1 MKKFIVTV
9 KTQFETINIIGINE
23 TGLYHVI
30 GVYLKKEPEL
40 RLGGKTYSFRGIEEF
55 SIHEFDNDDSLDE
68 LLSFIEKNDLRKKSM
83 TGRDYIE
90 TKHIA
95 KYGVDVS
102 MNYLQ
107 PEIDDKA
114 IIDTKKESSTHMKL
128 FISHSSKNSDYGNA
142 LVELLTGVGV
152 HGDNIIFTSNDAY
165 GIPIGQNIFNWLK
178 NRINEKPHVIYLL
191 SPQYYSSVAC
201 LNEMGAAWVV
211 ENEHTMIFTPDF
223 NLRSYEFQ
231 NGALDPREIGF
242 YINNQDRLTAF
253 LDSLKKDFTI
263 SSNPVII
270 NQKVRDFI
278 ERITTINPPVT
289 KSNTTPSI
297 TDEDFWTIPSVE
309 VPKEDVKVSTR
320 AKASDKSK
328 KGNGTDRLFTD
339 LMDSKLK
346 DEEVI
351 LLHYIMETGK
361 YKLGTGWQ
369 ESNEIENIKAWE
381 DVNGLTNQLSYN
393 YANVLRR
400 FEMRKLTEV
409 SDTTSHGNAK
419 EVALVEDFQEK
430 LLDLPE
436 EMENKILEV
445 VSNNES

>member
-1 MKKFIVTV
+1 MKKFIITV
-9 KTQFETINIIGINE
+9 KTQFETINIVGINE
-23 TGLYHVI
+23 TVLYHVI
-30 GVYLKKEPEL
+30 KVYLKKEPEL
-40 RLGGKTYSFRGIEEF
+40 RLGGRTYSFQGIEEF
-55 SIHEFDNDDSLDE
+55 LIHEFENEDSLDE
-68 LLSFIEKNDLRKKSM
+68 LLSFVEKNDLRKKSM
-83 TGRDYIE
+83 TGREYIE
-90 TKHIA
+90 TKHIK

-107 PEIDDKA
+107 PDITNEELTDRQQ
-114 IIDTKKESSTHMKL
+114 ESNTHMKL
-128 FISHSSKNSDYGNA
+128 FISHSSKNSDYGDA
-142 LVELLTGVGV
+142 LVELLIGVGV

-191 SPQYYSSVAC
+191 SPQYYASVAC

-211 ENEHTMIFTPDF
+211 ENEHTMVFTPDF
-223 NLRSYEFQ
+223 DLGSYEFQ

-253 LDSLKKDFTI
+253 LDSLKKSFTI
-263 SSNPVII
+263 STNPVVI
-270 NQKVRDFI
+270 NQKVREFI
-278 ERITTINPPVT
+278 ERIKTIVPPESES
-289 KSNTTPSI
+289 KSFPTIS
-297 TDEDFWTIPSVE
+297 DEDFWTTPEPE
-309 VPKEDVKVSTR
+309 VAKEKAKVPTKPR
-320 AKASDKSK
+320 KTI
-328 KGNGTDRLFTD
+328 KGNKGKGTSRLFDD

-351 LLHYIMETGK
+351 LIHYVMETGK

-369 ESNEIENIKAWE
+369 ETNEIENIKAWE
-381 DVNGLTNQLSYN
+381 DVNGLTNQLSFN

-409 SDTTSHGNAK
+409 SDTTSHGNPK
-419 EVALVEDFQEK
+419 EIALIDEFQEK

-436 EMENKILEV
+436 EMENKIIEV